1 MEKPGY
7 RTDIDGLRALAVLG
21 VVWFHAFPKALPGGF
36 TGVDVFFV
44 ISGYLIAGILFR
56 ELEAGAFRFADFYA
70 RRVRRLVP
78 ALLVLGVLALGCG
91 SFLLLQDEFEQ
102 LGKHWAASTVFLQ
115 NWVFQREVGYFDKAA
130 ESKPLLHL
138 WSLAV
143 EEQFYLLFPPLLLL
157 AWKQAVGRVPW
168 VLWGLLAGSL
178 GLSVA
183 ASMGLV
189 GNAFFLLPCRA
200 WELAAGALLAW
211 YQRRG
216 LAAVFRSDGRA
227 LWAAGAGLALVCGG
241 MLFFRKTGVYP
252 GWRALVPVLGSVLL
266 IASGPATPVHRWLLS
281 NRAMVWAGLLS
292 YPLYLFHWPLLAFVH
307 LVDEKKLIRW
317 HVLAAVAVSAVLAAL
332 TYFFI
337 ERRLRHAASR
347 WVVPGLTAGFLLLG
361 GAGFLAWRR
370 IGLKAT
376 TAAAM
381 QRIEQAVKDSDSF
394 FGLREV
400 HPERLKYVKHSGG
413 EGPQT
418 LFVGDS
424 HIQHIIPRVRR
435 LLQDSGPAGRGALFI
450 TRGGTPPMPGT
461 VFKGE
466 RLLTIGAPDE
476 FYAELE
482 ELLRTDSRIDRV
494 VLGARWGMYFGRFA
508 QDYFSGGSAFATE
521 SGKDQALQA
530 VADLLERVGK
540 DRKTF
545 LVLDCPSSHL
555 LHPKHSRVE
564 RTFTGCRLVSR
575 KVFTREQYLAKE
587 GWLRTRLQ
595 ETALRSRTVVLDP
608 LPLLTAGGVCL
619 VENENGPIRYDDT
632 HFRPSFARDH
642 ATFIDPAVLP

>member
-7 RTDIDGLRALAVLG
+7 RTDIDGLRAVAVLG

-36 TGVDVFFV
+36 IGVDVFLV

-56 ELEAGAFRFADFYA
+56 ELEAGAFRFTDFYA

-78 ALLVLGVLALGCG
+78 SLLVLGVLVLGCG

-102 LGKHWAASTVFLQ
+102 LGRHWAASTVFLQ

-157 AWKQAVGRVPW
+157 AWKQAARRVPW

-183 ASMGLV
+183 ASLGVV
-189 GNAFFLLPCRA
+189 GNAFFLLPYRA

-216 LAAVFRSDGRA
+216 LAGALQSDGRSA
-227 LWAAGAGLALVCGG
+227 WAAGTGFALVCGG
-241 MLFFRKTGVYP
+241 MLFFREAGVYP
-252 GWRALVPVLGSVLL
+252 GWRALVPVLGSLLL
-266 IASGPATPVHRWLLS
+266 IASGPGTPVHRRLLS

-307 LVDEKKLIRW
+307 LVDEKKLLRW
-317 HVLAAVAVSAVLAAL
+317 HVLAAVSVAAVLAVL

-337 ERRLRHAASR
+337 ERRLRYAVSR
-347 WVVPGLTAGFLLLG
+347 WVVPALTAGFVLMG
-361 GAGFLAWRR
+361 GAGFLAWRQ
-370 IGLKAT
+370 IGLKTT
-376 TAAAM
+376 TASALR
-381 QRIEQAVKDSDSF
+381 RIEQAVKDSESF
-394 FGLREV
+394 VGLREIQ
-400 HPERLKYVKHSGG
+400 PERLKFVKHTGG

-424 HIQHIIPRVRR
+424 HIQHIIPRVRW
-435 LLQDSGPAGRGALFI
+435 LLQDSGSTGRGALFV

-466 RLLTIGAPDE
+466 RLRTIGSPE
-476 FYAELE
+476 GFYAELE
-482 ELLRTDSRIDRV
+482 EILRTDARIDRV
-494 VLGARWGMYFGRFA
+494 VLGARWAIYFGGLA
-508 QDYFSGGSAFATE
+508 EDYLSGGKAFASE
-521 SGKDQALQA
+521 AGKDLAFQA
-530 VADLLERVGK
+530 VADLLDRVGK
-540 DRKTF
+540 NRKTF
-545 LVLDCPSSHL
+545 LVLGCPSSQL
-555 LHPKHSRVE
+555 LHPKYSRLE
-564 RTFTGCRLVSR
+564 RTFAGCRLVAS
-575 KVFTREQYLAKE
+575 KVFTVEQYLAKE

-595 ETALRSRTVVLDP
+595 ETALRSRAVVLDP
-608 LPLLTAGGVCL
+608 LPVLTVGGLCL
-619 VENENGPIRYDDT
+619 VENENGPIRYDDS
-632 HFRPSFARDH
+632 HFRPSFSREH
-642 ATFIDPAVLP
+642 ATYIDPAVLP